1 MLNKINLS
9 ITPDSSF
16 LLGGVTVNTA
26 FDRVTAVDKNDLPY
40 LTATALKG
48 AIRMEF
54 DAFIGGIGEVK
65 VCEPDADFRGCGT
78 CISCRLFGGT
88 KKEGKLR
95 FNAAFLEKG
104 EQILR
109 KEIRQEIR
117 EKGKREG
124 VSISRTLGKAGE
136 GKYFSILT
144 FPNLSGIADIVFNTA
159 VDVRDGLADDEK
171 TYLNAFFAFLKRTG
185 IFIGSRKSAG
195 LGHFQIAGTLPG
207 EFIKPAPVDTSSR
220 ELKLFQ
226 LTLRALEPLVVG
238 DLKNRYITNTLSYI
252 PSSTMGG
259 GIGYGM
265 KQSGVDKT
273 IISDVFLEKKTLSPF
288 NFYLKSPFPDPA
300 SLRAKKGKEDL
311 KQDILL
317 VDYIIKT
324 AIDKGS
330 FPAVASLFN
339 NLYRSQLRPAPIC
352 PPPKTTYNTKLAI
365 DRELQKGKDQMLYS
379 IELIAADTSFC
390 GLMIGET
397 WMAKALEGI
406 ELSIGGKKTRG
417 FGLTKI
423 EEVEEISVEKLL
435 HWEVPIDTLLRDTAK
450 EYGIEIPAG
459 RRFFTLDLLNDLP
472 VEKDKKFKDV
482 LEQELFA
489 GIDLK
494 IEKAFPSVIL
504 RGGYDYREMREKPL
518 QEKIGAGST
527 FLVSVPAGNE
537 EKFRGKMNRMVEES
551 INYEWDAMPL
561 FMVNNP
567 KHIKMWR

>member
-1 MLNKINLS
+1 MLNKITLK
-9 ITPDSSF
+9 ITPDSPF
-16 LLGGVTVNTA
+16 LLGGVTVNSA

-48 AIRMEF
+48 AIRLEF
-54 DAFIGGIGEVK
+54 DAFTRGIGDVK

-117 EKGKREG
+117 DKGKREG

-144 FPNLSGIADIVFNTA
+144 FPNLAGIADIVFNTA

-171 TYLNAFFAFLKRTG
+171 TYLKAFFAFLKRTG

-207 EFIKPAPVDTSSR
+207 DFIEPKPVDTSSR

-238 DLKNRYITNTLSYI
+238 DLKNRYITNTISYI

-259 GIGYGM
+259 GIGFGM
-265 KQSGVDKT
+265 RQNGIDDSIVE
-273 IISDVFLEKKTLSPF
+273 DVFLEKKTLSPF
-288 NFYLKSPFPDPA
+288 NFYLESPYPDPA
-300 SLRAKKGKEDL
+300 SMRAKKGEKV
-311 KQDILL
+311 QRDILL
-317 VDYIIKT
+317 VDYIINT
-324 AIDKGS
+324 AVDSGN
-330 FPAVASLFN
+330 FETVEPLFK
-339 NLYRSQLRPAPIC
+339 NLYRSNLRPVSIC
-352 PPPKTTYNTKLAI
+352 RKPDTTYNTKLAI

-397 WMAKALEGI
+397 WMAKALAGI
-406 ELSIGGKKTRG
+406 ELLIGGKKTRG
-417 FGLTKI
+417 FGRTKI
-423 EEVEEISVEKLL
+423 EQVEEISVDELL

-482 LEQELFA
+482 LERELFA

-537 EKFRGKMNRMVEES
+537 KKFRGKMNRMVEES
-551 INYEWDAMPL
+551 INYEWDATPL

-567 KHIKMWR
+567 KHKEMWR